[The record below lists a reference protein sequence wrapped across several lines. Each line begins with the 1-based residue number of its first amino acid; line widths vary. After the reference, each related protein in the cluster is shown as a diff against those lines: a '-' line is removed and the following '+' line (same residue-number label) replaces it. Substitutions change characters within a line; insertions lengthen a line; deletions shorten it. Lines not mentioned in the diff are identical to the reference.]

1 MEGQRTKDT
10 ARLQGGGEKPV
21 TYLPQYFWKGPKDGS
36 RPEAA
41 SRPHSGWLAPLEA
54 SVCQR
59 MAAAP
64 QAGAWPGLEDES
76 RLAGA
81 PTQVP
86 SLGWGCS
93 SGDVWIGLRPVDHFV
108 VEGTF
113 SGTSRQELD
122 RM

>member
-21 TYLPQYFWKGPKDGS
+21 TCLPQYFWKGPKDGS

-41 SRPHSGWLAPLEA
+41 SRPHGGWLAPLEA

-76 RLAGA
+76 RLAGT
-81 PTQVP
+81 PTQVSP
-86 SLGWGCS
+86 LGWGCS
-93 SGDVWIGLRPVDHFV
+93 SGDVWVRLRPVDHFV

-113 SGTSRQELD
+113 
-122 RM
+122 